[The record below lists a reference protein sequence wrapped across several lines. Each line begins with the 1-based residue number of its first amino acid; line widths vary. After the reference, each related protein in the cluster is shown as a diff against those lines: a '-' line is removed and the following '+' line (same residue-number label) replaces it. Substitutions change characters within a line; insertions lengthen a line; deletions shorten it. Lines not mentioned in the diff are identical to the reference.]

1 MYNDLLLLHVPAKDS
16 DALCDIY
23 AAAVFVHVISLI
35 NFVHVTYLLGCTSV
49 YLE

>member
-1 MYNDLLLLHVPAKDS
+1 MTYYYCMYLLKIVTHCV
-16 DALCDIY
+16 IHIH